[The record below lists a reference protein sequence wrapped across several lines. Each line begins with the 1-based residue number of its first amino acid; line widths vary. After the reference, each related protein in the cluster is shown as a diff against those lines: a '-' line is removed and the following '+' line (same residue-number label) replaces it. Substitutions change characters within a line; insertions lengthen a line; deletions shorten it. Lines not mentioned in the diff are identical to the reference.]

1 MSKEKAIR
9 IITIVSILLISLA
22 VMCFTLGSG
31 ESSGK
36 SWRVE
41 PLSNK
46 TDGYL
51 NESVIVEK
59 DGTVDKIF
67 VRIGNVYNTD
77 KNGVIT
83 FTIDVSD
90 SASQIKDTSYNVLT
104 RSKLDVKPRENST
117 LTPGWYLLGSDLGIS
132 DKYVKFST
140 KQSFDFDEII
150 FIDKDGKQIEA
161 VCYGGYDNDGGR
173 KFVAAKDDD
182 GTFSSVVDGQKSF
195 AFDSKSVLSVKEEGL
210 LFTAMN
216 LYAYDGSFLSTDIAP
231 FGAIVNGLGVLLFG
245 NSPFGV
251 RFMPFVFSVL
261 TGILLY
267 FFAEKLF
274 GGFRYGIIA
283 VAAWFL
289 AGLGLALGGVA
300 TVTSSALFFMLLAF
314 YCFYLYYSSKEN
326 AYTIYRYK
334 PLIGGGLSLAFA
346 LGCDPFVLAALP
358 AAIAICVFTAI
369 KPIAELKKEYSI
381 STGLGREYARER
393 YVGALVRSILWSAVC
408 LVFIPFVGLVLC
420 YLIFYPVYSVV
431 YSANGFFTVVF
442 SGIGSALSGGGS
454 NAFGWLIGLGS
465 EELQGIASCS
475 IFANKA
481 VVVISLALIVFTA
494 VFSVLSSRKN
504 ETKSTICEKIEAKAD
519 YTFITVTFVCTFIFG
534 LLFGITTDYSR
545 IAYSLIFMILIIP
558 YSYKEYGNSERKM
571 LFGLILTAV
580 IVITSLFFILS
591 VVGFLGID
599 LPNGI
604 ADYLYGWML

>member
-1 MSKEKAIR
+1 MTKEKSIR

-22 VMCFTLGSG
+22 VLCFTLGSG

-51 NESVIVEK
+51 SESVIVEK

-77 KNGVIT
+77 NNGGIT
-83 FTIDVSD
+83 FTIDVS
-90 SASQIKDTSYNVLT
+90 SSSSQIKDTSYIALT
-104 RSKLDVKPRENST
+104 RSEFYVKPSENLT
-117 LTPGWYLLGSDLGIS
+117 LAPGWYLLGSDLGIS
-132 DKYVKFST
+132 NKYVKFST

-195 AFDSKSVLSVKEEGL
+195 AFDSKSVLSAKEEEL
-210 LFTAMN
+210 LFTAVN
-216 LYAYDGSFLSTDIAP
+216 LYAYDGSYLSTDIAP
-231 FGAIVNGLGVLLFG
+231 FGAMVNGLGVLLFG
-245 NSPFGV
+245 NNPFGV

-261 TGILLY
+261 TAILLY

-274 GGFRYGIIA
+274 GSFRYGIIA
-283 VAAWFL
+283 VATWLL

-300 TVTSSALFFMLLAF
+300 TVTSSALFFLLLAF
-314 YCFYLYYSSKEN
+314 YCFYLYYLSKEK

-346 LGCDPFVLAALP
+346 LGCDPFVSAALP
-358 AAIAICVFTAI
+358 AAIAICVFTAT
-369 KPIAELKKEYSI
+369 KPIAALKREYSI

-393 YVGALVRSILWSAVC
+393 YIGALVRSIFWSALC
-408 LVFIPFVGLVLC
+408 LVFIPLIGLVLF
-420 YLIFYPVYSVV
+420 YLIFYPIYSVV
-431 YSANGFFTVVF
+431 YSASGFFAVAF

-454 NAFGWLIGLGS
+454 NAFGWLIGVGS
-465 EELQGIASCS
+465 EELVGIASRS

-481 VVVISLALIVFTA
+481 VVVISLALIVFAA

-504 ETKSTICEKIEAKAD
+504 TTKSTIYEKVESKVD
-519 YTFITVTFVCTFIFG
+519 YTFITVIFVCTFIFG
-534 LLFGITTDYSR
+534 LLFGIKADYSR
-545 IAYSLIFMILIIP
+545 FAYSLIFMVLVIP
-558 YSYKEYGNSERKM
+558 YSYKEYCNSERKM
-571 LFGLILTAV
+571 LFGLTLTAV
-580 IVITSLFFILS
+580 IVIASLFFILS
-591 VVGFLGID
+591 VAGFLGID